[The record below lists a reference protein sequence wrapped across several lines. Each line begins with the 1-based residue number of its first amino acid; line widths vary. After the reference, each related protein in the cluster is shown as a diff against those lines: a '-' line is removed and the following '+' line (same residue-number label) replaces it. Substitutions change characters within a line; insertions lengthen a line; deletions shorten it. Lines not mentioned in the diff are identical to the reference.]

1 MYPIDFF
8 YRSARL
14 RPQAVAISSSDEQV
28 RYGTLLER
36 VQALAAAFQALD
48 PAEQSRVGIC
58 ASNSVEHIV
67 ALLAV
72 LASGKIWVPLN
83 PRNSSVELNRTLEV
97 TRPSIVVVED
107 KYRVGL
113 QLQDVPSVIST
124 CPDEGGGTLAAL
136 ISRHAGCTP
145 APITCGMDAVQAIK
159 FTGGSTGIPKGVMQ
173 PYRAWKATLI
183 NQIHAYRFNEQ
194 DRYLLASP
202 VTHGASTYIL
212 PILAQGGCHVLPDD
226 TYPQSILRS
235 LREDGITTSFMP
247 PTLIYMLMAAGEE
260 GRNEGE
266 YARLNFPALR
276 HLVYGG
282 APMPPEK
289 IRAAQRFFGPVLA
302 TTYGQTEAPQIV
314 TFISAEELAQE
325 DNVGSVGR
333 MALTAD
339 MAIMDPEGRLLPSG
353 EVGEIVVRGD
363 LVMAGYWN
371 MPDKTA
377 ETIIDG
383 WLHTGDRGFLDARG
397 YLYLRDRLREVIIT
411 GGFNVYP
418 IDVEDV
424 LTRHPAVHESA
435 VFGVDDDKWGEAVHA
450 AVQLKP
456 GCQVNAAEL
465 IMFAKE
471 ELGSVK
477 APKHV
482 HFYESLPRSPV
493 GKVQKD
499 AVKRDVLDQA
509 AAQH

>member
-14 RPQAVAISSSDEQV
+14 RPQAIAIKSGSEQV
-28 RYGTLLER
+28 RYGELAAR
-36 VQALAAAFQALD
+36 VDALAAAFQALD
-48 PAEQSRVGIC
+48 PSQQSRVGIC
-58 ASNSVEHIV
+58 APNSVEHIV

-83 PRNSSVELNRTLEV
+83 PRNSAAELNRTLEV
-97 TRPSIVVVED
+97 TSPSIVVVDD
-107 KYRVGL
+107 KYREGL
-113 QLQDVPSVIST
+113 RLDSVAHVVSAR
-124 CPDEGGGTLAAL
+124 GTHAASLADL
-136 ISRHAGCTP
+136 VSQYAGRTP
-145 APITCGMDAVQAIK
+145 APNTASMDAVQAIK
-159 FTGGSTGIPKGVMQ
+159 FTGGSTGMPKGVMQ
-173 PYRAWKATLI
+173 PYRAWKATLV
-183 NQIHAYRFNEQ
+183 NQIHAYRFDEH

-202 VTHGASTYIL
+202 ITHGASTYIL
-212 PILAQGGCHVLPDD
+212 PILAQGGCHVVPEE
-226 TYPQSILRS
+226 TSPHAILRS

-247 PTLIYMLMAAGEE
+247 PTLVYMVMAAGEE
-260 GRNEGE
+260 AGQRE
-266 YARLNFPALR
+266 FPQLR

-289 IRAAQRFFGPVLA
+289 IRAAQKFFGPVLA

-314 TFISAEELAQE
+314 TFISAEELARE
-325 DNVGSVGR
+325 ENIGSVGS
-333 MALTAD
+333 MALLAD
-339 MAIMDPEGRLLPSG
+339 MAIKDTEGRILPSG

-377 ETIIDG
+377 ETIVDG
-383 WLHTGDRGFLDARG
+383 WLHTGDRGFLDERG

-435 VFGVDDDKWGEAVHA
+435 VFGIDDDKWGEAVHA

-456 GCQVNAAEL
+456 GQQVDAQEL
-465 IMFAKE
+465 IAFAKE
-471 ELGSVK
+471 ALGSVK
-477 APKHV
+477 APKRI

-499 AVKRDVLDQA
+499 AVKREVR
-509 AAQH
+509 AQIDRQH

>member
-14 RPQAVAISSSDEQV
+14 RPQAIAIISSSEQV
-28 RYGTLLER
+28 HYGALMER
-36 VQALAAAFQALD
+36 VNALAAAFQTLD
-48 PAEQSRVGIC
+48 PAAQSRVGIC

-83 PRNSSVELNRTLEV
+83 PRNSTAELNRTLDV
-97 TRPSIVVVED
+97 TTPSIVVIDD
-107 KYRVGL
+107 KYRDGL
-113 QLQDVPSVIST
+113 RLESISHVVAT
-124 CPDEGGGTLAAL
+124 KGDGDDSLAGLTA
-136 ISRHAGCTP
+136 RHAGRIP
-145 APITCGMDAVQAIK
+145 APNAAGMEAVQAIK
-159 FTGGSTGIPKGVMQ
+159 FTGGSTGMPKGVMQ
-173 PYRAWKATLI
+173 PYRAWKATLV
-183 NQIHAYRFNEQ
+183 NQIHAYRFNEH

-202 VTHGASTYIL
+202 ITHGASTYIL
-212 PILAQGGCHVLPDD
+212 PILAQGGCHVIPED
-226 TYPQSILRS
+226 TSPQAVLRS

-247 PTLIYMLMAAGEE
+247 PTLIYMVMAAGEGA
-260 GRNEGE
+260 GRMS
-266 YARLNFPALR
+266 FPSLR

-314 TFISAEELAQE
+314 TFISAEELARDE
-325 DNVGSVGR
+325 NVGSVGR
-333 MALTAD
+333 MALVAD
-339 MAIMDPEGRLLPSG
+339 MAIMDPEGRLLPND

-371 MPDKTA
+371 LPDKTS
-377 ETIIDG
+377 ETIVDG

-424 LTRHPAVHESA
+424 LARHPAVHEAA

-456 GCQVNAAEL
+456 GCQVGADEL
-465 IMFAKE
+465 IAFAKQ

-477 APKHV
+477 APKQI

-499 AVKRDVLDQA
+499 AVKCAVRTQA
-509 AAQH
+509 ASH

>member
-14 RPQAVAISSSDEQV
+14 RPQAIAIQSSTEQV
-28 RYGTLLER
+28 RYGELMER
-36 VQALAAAFQALD
+36 VNALAAAFQALD
-48 PAEQSRVGIC
+48 PVEQSRVGIC
-58 ASNSVEHIV
+58 APNSVEHIV

-83 PRNSSVELNRTLEV
+83 PRNSAVELNRTVEV
-97 TRPSIVVVED
+97 TAPSIVVVDD
-107 KYRVGL
+107 KYGEALRLDGVPHRLSAKGDGPSSLTGL
-113 QLQDVPSVIST
+113 AQ
-124 CPDEGGGTLAAL
+124 
-136 ISRHAGCTP
+136 RHAGCRP
-145 APITCGMDAVQAIK
+145 APITAGMDAVQAIK

-173 PYRAWKATLI
+173 PYRAWKATLV
-183 NQIHAYRFNEQ
+183 NQIHAYRFNEH

-212 PILAQGGCHVLPDD
+212 PILAQGGCHVLPDEAS
-226 TYPQSILRS
+226 PSEILRS

-247 PTLIYMLMAAGEE
+247 PTLIYMVMAAGEGM
-260 GRNEGE
+260 GRI
-266 YARLNFPALR
+266 AFPRLR
-276 HLVYGG
+276 HLIYGG

-289 IRAAQRFFGPVLA
+289 IRAAQHFFGPVLA

-314 TFISAEELAQE
+314 TFISAEELARE
-325 DNVGSVGR
+325 ENIGSVGR
-333 MALTAD
+333 AALLAD
-339 MAIMDPEGRLLPSG
+339 MGIMSPDGRLLPPG

-377 ETIIDG
+377 ETIVDG
-383 WLHTGDRGFLDARG
+383 WLHTGDGGVLDERG

-456 GCQVNAAEL
+456 GYQVGADDL
-465 IMFAKE
+465 IAFAKL

-477 APKHV
+477 APKQI

-493 GKVQKD
+493 GKVLKD
-499 AVKRDVLDQA
+499 AVRREVNA
-509 AAQH
+509 RAGAQH

>member
-14 RPQAVAISSSDEQV
+14 RPQAIAIKSGSEQV
-28 RYGTLLER
+28 RYGELAAR
-36 VQALAAAFQALD
+36 VDALAAAFQALD
-48 PAEQSRVGIC
+48 PAQQSRVGIC
-58 ASNSVEHIV
+58 APNSVEHIV

-83 PRNSSVELNRTLEV
+83 PRNSAAELNRTLEV
-97 TRPSIVVVED
+97 TIPSIVVVDD
-107 KYRVGL
+107 KYREGL
-113 QLQDVPSVIST
+113 RLDSVAHVVSAR
-124 CPDEGGGTLAAL
+124 GTHAASLADL
-136 ISRHAGCTP
+136 VSQYAGCTP
-145 APITCGMDAVQAIK
+145 APNTASMDAVQAIK
-159 FTGGSTGIPKGVMQ
+159 FTGGSTGMPKGVMQ
-173 PYRAWKATLI
+173 PYRAWKATLV
-183 NQIHAYRFNEQ
+183 NQIHAYRFDEH

-202 VTHGASTYIL
+202 ITHGASTYIL
-212 PILAQGGCHVLPDD
+212 PILAQGGCHVVPEE
-226 TYPQSILRS
+226 TSPHTILRS

-247 PTLIYMLMAAGEE
+247 PTLIYMVMAAGEE
-260 GRNEGE
+260 AGQRE
-266 YARLNFPALR
+266 FPRLR

-289 IRAAQRFFGPVLA
+289 IRAAQKFFGPVLA

-314 TFISAEELAQE
+314 TFISAEELARE
-325 DNVGSVGR
+325 ENIGSVGR
-333 MALTAD
+333 MALLAD
-339 MAIMDPEGRLLPSG
+339 MAIKDTEGRILPGG

-377 ETIIDG
+377 ETIVDG
-383 WLHTGDRGFLDARG
+383 WLHTGDRGFLDERG

-435 VFGVDDDKWGEAVHA
+435 VFGIDDDKWGEAVHA

-456 GCQVNAAEL
+456 GQQVDAQEL
-465 IMFAKE
+465 IAFAKE
-471 ELGSVK
+471 ALGSVK
-477 APKHV
+477 APKRI

-499 AVKRDVLDQA
+499 AVKREVR
-509 AAQH
+509 AQIDLQH